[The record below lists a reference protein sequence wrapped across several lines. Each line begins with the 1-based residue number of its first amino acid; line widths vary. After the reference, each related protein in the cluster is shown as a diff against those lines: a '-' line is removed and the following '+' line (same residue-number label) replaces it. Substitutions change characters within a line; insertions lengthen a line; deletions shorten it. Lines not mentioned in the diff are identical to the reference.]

1 MAQKRK
7 NGNEADDMTSREKK
21 KLKLSAAR
29 TIATQAG
36 PSHITSGTIPTNSA
50 FIKCIFTALKEP
62 HQVSGMAGMPSTI
75 DIEKFVEVGKCLMS

>member
-7 NGNEADDMTSREKK
+7 YGNEPDDMTGREKK

-36 PSHITSGTIPTNSA
+36 PSSRTIPTNSA
-50 FIKCIFTALKEP
+50 LIKYSFTTFKEA
-62 HQVSGMAGMPSTI
+62 HQVSGILGLPSAI
-75 DIEKFVEVGKCLMS
+75 DIEKFVEVGECLMT